1 MSYPNFDKGYLQLG
15 KCEMNNNK
23 KLQTFLLGVGEQKYW
38 EDLRT
43 TPPFLNRLTSMK
55 GGQSL
60 ILRWQLLEQL
70 H

>member
-1 MSYPNFDKGYLQLG
+1 
-15 KCEMNNNK
+15 MNNNK

>member
-1 MSYPNFDKGYLQLG
+1 
-15 KCEMNNNK
+15 MNNHK
-23 KLQTFLLGVGEQKYW
+23 KLQTFLQELAEQKYW

-60 ILRWQLLEQL
+60 ILRWQLLERL